1 MAMFEPFFGFKKS
14 PFASTP
20 DSKQLFESGA
30 WTQLKARLQF
40 LTDHRGAGLLT
51 GEPGSGKSTAARTW
65 LAGLNPNLY
74 KIVYL
79 HWSSGSAL
87 DLLRQLARD
96 LDLEPSHFKG
106 DLVDQIAEAI
116 VRLNKTKKQHP
127 IVVFDEA
134 QLLSHPALEQIP
146 LLLNF
151 DMDSSNYLTLLLIGQ
166 PLLRRTL
173 SLQHHEALRQRIAV
187 HYHLEG
193 LSRSELD
200 DYIAHQLKA
209 AGCSQ
214 PLFDDTARQAL
225 HQATKGI
232 PRKVNKLGL
241 TALRLA
247 ASRKVS
253 IVGEA
258 VLMDAAAEALL

>member
-1 MAMFEPFFGFKKS
+1 MFETFFGFKKT
-14 PFASTP
+14 PFASAP
-20 DSKQLFESGA
+20 DPKQLFESAA
-30 WTQLKARLQF
+30 WSQLKARLQF

-51 GEPGSGKSTAARTW
+51 GEAGSGKSTAARVW
-65 LAGLNPNLY
+65 LAALNPNLY
-74 KIVYL
+74 KIIYL

-96 LDLEPSHFKG
+96 LDLEPAHFKG

-116 VRLNKTKKQHP
+116 VRLNKTTKQHP
-127 IVVFDEA
+127 ILIFDEA

-151 DMDSSNYLTLLLIGQ
+151 DMDSATYLTLLLIGQ

-193 LSRSELD
+193 LSRTELD
-200 DYIAHQLKA
+200 AYVTHQLKA
-209 AGCSQ
+209 SGCSQ
-214 PLFDDTARQAL
+214 PVFDDTARQAL
-225 HQATKGI
+225 YQATKGI
-232 PRKVNKLGL
+232 PRKVNKLAQA
-241 TALRLA
+241 ALRLA
-247 ASRKVS
+247 ANRKAS
-253 IVGEA
+253 IVDEA
-258 VLMDAAAEALL
+258 ILMDATTEALL

>member
-1 MAMFEPFFGFKKS
+1 MCTPAACSRAPPGWWTPSPTGFGFPPNPNRSPHPNPPASTMSNCFTRDARTAMFEPYFGFKKT
-14 PFASTP
+14 PFASCP
-20 DSKQLFESGA
+20 DPKQLFESGA
-30 WTQLKARLQF
+30 WSQLKARLQF

-51 GEPGSGKSTAARTW
+51 GEAGSGKSTAARTW

-74 KIVYL
+74 KIIYL

-96 LDLEPSHFKG
+96 LDLEPAHFKG

-127 IVVFDEA
+127 ILCFDEA

-151 DMDSSNYLTLLLIGQ
+151 DMDSSTYLTLLLIGQ

-173 SLQHHEALRQRIAV
+173 ASA
-187 HYHLEG
+187 
-193 LSRSELD
+193 SRS
-200 DYIAHQLKA
+200 A
-209 AGCSQ
+209 APAYCRS
-214 PLFDDTARQAL
+214 L
-225 HQATKGI
+225 
-232 PRKVNKLGL
+232 
-241 TALRLA
+241 
-247 ASRKVS
+247 S
-253 IVGEA
+253 
-258 VLMDAAAEALL
+258 